1 MPHLNL
7 ALVQEEIFKALAQEK
22 ELWQRER
29 ESQAVA
35 MGKERE
41 REKESG
47 ASILLRQACSRV
59 ILAS

>member
-35 MGKERE
+35 MGGERE
-41 REKESG
+41 RERG

>member
-35 MGKERE
+35 MGRKRERE
-41 REKESG
+41 R

>member
-35 MGKERE
+35 MGRERE
-41 REKESG
+41 RG